1 MTGKQ
6 TALPDSIEIVKC
18 RSNRNADSIEILNC
32 PLRLCSPSSF
42 SLARSAHPFPSIRFS
57 FFILNIP
64 FLSYKFYPLLIDRYR
79 SYPRSIPLAHS
90 LARML
95 AQLAPSYL
103 SLAHARRPLRR
114 LSPLAHCRFCNTV
127 LVALIRLL
135 SSPLRTRRLLSL
147 VARYALARPS
157 YLSLA
162 LARTTWASRGTD
174 LVLTTSFWRE
184 SVLPLTIFV
193 AR

>member
-1 MTGKQ
+1 MDVTGKQ

-103 SLAHARRPLRR
+103 SLALARHPLRQC
-114 LSPLAHCRFCNTV
+114 SPCSFSFARSSRPCPSMCFSFFILNT
-127 LVALIRLL
+127 LHFFYINFNLFNLI
-135 SSPLRTRRLLSL
+135 
-147 VARYALARPS
+147 
-157 YLSLA
+157 A
-162 LARTTWASRGTD
+162 LARTLARMLALLA
-174 LVLTTSFWRE
+174 LVLALAHACVTS
-184 SVLPLTIFV
+184 S
-193 AR
+193 

>member
-6 TALPDSIEIVKC
+6 TPLPDSIEIVKC

-64 FLSYKFYPLLIDRYR
+64 FLSYKFYPLLIDHSR
-79 SYPRSIPLAHS
+79 SYPHSIPLARS

-95 AQLAPSYL
+95 AR
-103 SLAHARRPLRR
+103 SLR
-114 LSPLAHCRFCNTV
+114 SPLLTC
-127 LVALIRLL
+127 
-135 SSPLRTRRLLSL
+135 PLLSL
-147 VARYALARPS
+147 VTLTS
-157 YLSLA
+157 VLA
-162 LARTTWASRGTD
+162 L
-174 LVLTTSFWRE
+174 LVLVRSLR
-184 SVLPLTIFV
+184 SPLPLTVLLLLLLNHSISFTKILPF
-193 AR
+193 AY

>member
-1 MTGKQ
+1 MDVTGKQ

-103 SLAHARRPLRR
+103 SLALARHPLRQC
-114 LSPLAHCRFCNTV
+114 SPCSFSFARSSRPCPSMCFSFFILNT
-127 LVALIRLL
+127 LH
-135 SSPLRTRRLLSL
+135 
-147 VARYALARPS
+147 
-157 YLSLA
+157 
-162 LARTTWASRGTD
+162 
-174 LVLTTSFWRE
+174 F
-184 SVLPLTIFV
+184 F
-193 AR
+193 

>member
-103 SLAHARRPLRR
+103 SLALARHPLRQCSPCSFSFARSARPFPSKCFSIFILQIQFLSYKFYPLLIDRSRSYPRSHARPARSRTCPCSRMCHFILNFRS
-114 LSPLAHCRFCNTV
+114 LTV
-127 LVALIRLL
+127 C
-135 SSPLRTRRLLSL
+135 T
-147 VARYALARPS
+147 
-157 YLSLA
+157 
-162 LARTTWASRGTD
+162 
-174 LVLTTSFWRE
+174 
-184 SVLPLTIFV
+184 
-193 AR
+193 